1 MPLRA
6 SLTRSLQ
13 YAMANMADIKTPLC
27 ALQPTPAIPHTASR
41 SGAGTRG
48 GSAGS
53 SGRRRGAARHGARV
67 PPTPGPPSDRP
78 PAWSRLASP
87 RFASPRPA
95 SPAPPAPPGR
105 LAPAQRP
112 ARAKERRARRPRG
125 PTKGRR
131 VERLGMLGPASW
143 SRAPVT
149 AGRPRRASAARRG
162 AAQCG
167 RSRDLEIK
175 THAKSQANSLSRTEL
190 LMKLLTGSAS
200 SRGSASNPGISI
212 TTTYI
217 FSSKVVSS
225 LIN

>member
-87 RFASPRPA
+87 RPA

-167 RSRDLEIK
+167 RSMDLEIK

>member
-78 PAWSRLASP
+78 PAWSRL
-87 RFASPRPA
+87 ASPRPA